1 MGGAYFMCLK
11 RVREFGPLRLRGQTT
26 NTYNLIRGGKHMND
40 TPLLSIFGAK
50 ISKDGKR
57 LVVSLVSGEGES
69 KVFYNTCIKL
79 DNSQKTHAKV
89 EKDGK
94 HAIIKVVMLE
104 DKPTNEDTPF

>member
-1 MGGAYFMCLK
+1 MK
-11 RVREFGPLRLRGQTT
+11 
-26 NTYNLIRGGKHMND
+26 D

-50 ISKDGKR
+50 VSKDGKR
-57 LVVSLVSGEGES
+57 LVLSLVSGEDDS
-69 KVFYNTCIKL
+69 KTYYNTCIKL

-104 DKPTNEDTPF
+104 DKQPTQNDDMPF